1 MMAAKFEPTNI
12 SPLTEAFE
20 RHACKPLFSFLVLSF
35 FFFLTLWYWDQ
46 KVRQS

>member
-1 MMAAKFEPTNI
+1 MRAAKFKPTNI

-20 RHACKPLFSFLVLSF
+20 RYACKPLFSFLVLSF
-35 FFFLTLWYWDQ
+35 LWYWDQ